1 MEENFVELQGTVEE
15 IVFHN
20 SDTGFTVLEIMTE
33 DEYITVVG
41 VLADV
46 APGEELRLRGN
57 WVNHQTFGRQ
67 FRVEPSCHNTFAL
80 PRLQNYINI
89 LHPVLFRG
97 SELKQLKK
105 LLKDLAKKVLMCWKT
120 TLKNSL

>member
-1 MEENFVELQGTVEE
+1 MLEENFVELQGTVEE

-67 FRVEPSCHNTFAL
+67 FRVELYERKMPSTSA
-80 PRLQNYINI
+80 
-89 LHPVLFRG
+89 
-97 SELKQLKK
+97 ELYRY
-105 LLKDLAKKVLMCWKT
+105 C
-120 TLKNSL
+120 